1 MKVKKRA
8 VWFLTLLS
16 LAAVISVY
24 YLTDQAA
31 KPFDGLAI
39 FSDDTMENT
48 ALNENAA
55 AEDGQTPV
63 FAQSYLFEELRM
75 EVQNQRS
82 ELNEQLT
89 TKIMSDDLTAEE
101 KNDAWSQMEEMSR
114 KASGEAMLELLI
126 TSLGYPDAFVK
137 IDDGKVTVRVI
148 AEDGFSKAQA
158 NDIIYTVKSEWAE
171 AALVEVTPEN

>member
-39 FSDDTMENT
+39 FTDDTMEDV
-48 ALNENAA
+48 ALDGNSK
-55 AEDGQTPV
+55 AEDGQKPV

-82 ELNEQLT
+82 ELREQLT
-89 TKIMSDDLTAEE
+89 TKIMSNDLTVEE
-101 KNDAWSQMEEMSR
+101 KNDAWSKMEDMTK
-114 KASGEAMLELLI
+114 KASGEAMLEMLI

-137 IDDGKVTVRVI
+137 IEDNKVTVRVI
-148 AEDGFSKAQA
+148 SEEGLSKAQA
-158 NDIIYTVKSEWAE
+158 NDIVYTVKSEWE
-171 AALVEVTPEN
+171 NAALVEVTPEN

>member
-24 YLTDQAA
+24 YMTDQAA
-31 KPFDGLAI
+31 KPFDGIAI
-39 FSDDTMENT
+39 FSDD
-48 ALNENAA
+48 ALEDVALDDNAT

-101 KNDAWSQMEEMSR
+101 KNEAWSQMEDISR
-114 KASGEAMLELLI
+114 RSSGEAMLELLI

-137 IDDGKVTVRVI
+137 IEDNKVTVRVV

-158 NDIIYTVKSEWAE
+158 NDIIYTVRSEWEE
-171 AALVEVTPEN
+171 ARHVEVTPE